1 MMVDTAR
8 MPVLF
13 KPMMVHLVIPAPNA
27 PLAHAKLDAARWTIQ
42 VAASV
47 TILASAAILRV
58 RCWPVEAQM
67 KLLCQYG
74 NKIGCTDLSV
84 ASLLL

>member
-8 MPVLF
+8 MPVLI
-13 KPMMVHLVIPAPNA
+13 KPMMGHFVIPPTNA
-27 PLAHAKLDAARWTIQ
+27 PLARARLVVARRTIQ

-47 TILASAAILRV
+47 AILASV
-58 RCWPVEAQM
+58 HCWPVEAQI

-74 NKIGCTDLSV
+74 NKIGCMDLSV
-84 ASLLL
+84 ESLPL